1 MKIRFYAHAS
11 FCLEGDGVRVI
22 TDPYRPGRRGAYF
35 DPIDEPADLV
45 IRSSASDVFHNDPS
59 HVQGNPVVLDALH
72 LPEEGVR
79 EKGLEI
85 RKFPDRERVRWL
97 PLLFGRLPR
106 RYAMYSIHFPGEGLR
121 VLHGGDMGGP
131 FQRAH
136 TEALAGTVDILFAIT
151 GGVHNI
157 ELDDLDRVIQEI
169 RPRVVIPMH
178 YHSPRGRLKNILPVT
193 AFTARYPAESVVWV
207 QGPEVEIT
215 RSTLPDSLR
224 IYVLEQSR

>member
-11 FCLEGDGVRVI
+11 FRLEGDGVRVV
-22 TDPYRPGRRGAYF
+22 TDPYRPGPRGAF
-35 DPIDEPADLV
+35 FAPIDEPADLV
-45 IRSSASDVFHNDPS
+45 IRSSASDAFHNDPS
-59 HVQGNPVVLDALH
+59 HVRGSPAVLDALR
-72 LPEEGVR
+72 LPAEGVR

-85 RKFPDRERVRWL
+85 RGYPAWERIRWL
-97 PLLFGRLPR
+97 PLLLGRLPR

-131 FQRAH
+131 FQPAH
-136 TEALAGTVDILFAIT
+136 TRALAGKVDILFAIT

-157 ELDDLDRVIQEI
+157 ELDDLDRVIREI
-169 RPRVVIPMH
+169 GPRIVIPMH
-178 YHSPRGRLKNILPVT
+178 YYSPRGRLKSILPVT
-193 AFTARYPAESVVWV
+193 AFTARYPAESVVQV

-215 RSTLPDSLR
+215 SATLPDSLR